1 MDIRKVIKELQRQ
14 VDCHNKGQD
23 FAYTMEPIKVAVPA
37 LQELQQYRQIGTV
50 EECRAA
56 REKQE
61 LKEVEIGK
69 YYYWCPECGARRSI
83 HQKHKFCHEC
93 GQAIKF
99 TESEVN
105 EYE

>member
-1 MDIRKVIKELQRQ
+1 MNVQLATIKAKNIKCNCFSTEEELR
-14 VDCHNKGQD
+14 
-23 FAYTMEPIKVAVPA
+23 AYRA
-37 LQELQQYRQIGTV
+37 IGTV

-56 REKQE
+56 REKQKS
-61 LKEVEIGK
+61 KEVEIGK

-99 TESEVN
+99 TESE
-105 EYE
+105 E